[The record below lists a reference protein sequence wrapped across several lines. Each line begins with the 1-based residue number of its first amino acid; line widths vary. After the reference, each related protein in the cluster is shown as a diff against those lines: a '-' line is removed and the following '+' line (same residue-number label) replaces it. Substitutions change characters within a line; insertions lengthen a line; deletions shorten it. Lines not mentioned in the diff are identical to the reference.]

1 MDQGD
6 SIMFADPQTLTIDSV
21 STDLPRQG
29 SPNPD
34 KLGVFVS
41 ADGLQELTVR
51 QNKTAN
57 RFRRE
62 VRLTE
67 KKVAADPISAENKEV
82 SASVMIVVDEPRWGF
97 TDADLAILSDAL
109 LDWYVASSYA
119 VQTKLLAGES

>member
-1 MDQGD
+1 
-6 SIMFADPQTLTIDSV
+6 MFADPQTLTIDSV

-82 SASVMIVVDEPRWGF
+82 SASIMIVVDEPRWGF
-97 TDADLAILSDAL
+97 NVADLAILSYAL
-109 LDWYVASSYA
+109 LDWYVSSSYA